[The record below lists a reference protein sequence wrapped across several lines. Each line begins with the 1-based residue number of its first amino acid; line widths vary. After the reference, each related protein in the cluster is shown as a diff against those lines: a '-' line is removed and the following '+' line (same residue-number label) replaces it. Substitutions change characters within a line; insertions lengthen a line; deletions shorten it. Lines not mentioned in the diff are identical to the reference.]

1 MNFILR
7 YSKKFILFSMILSL
21 ILNYKNLSI
30 ASEKWS
36 VNKYKSVTYAQVA
49 GEVQHG
55 DTLGFFIPVNSN
67 CDKVWNIFSFLTFEN
82 NDNMEQ
88 ILDKHLPIKLNGIE
102 LTAKV
107 ESLNRFSHGY
117 QVIFSLGVFPIK
129 EYIYFLNEF
138 YAEQKK
144 YEIEIIDGINFKAKK
159 YFDIQVNNWKLE
171 NLVESVSK
179 ANKMCREII
188 ANIKSS

>member
-1 MNFILR
+1 MDFILR
-7 YSKKFILFSMILSL
+7 YFKKIILFSMILSI
-21 ILNYKNLSI
+21 ILNYKNLLI

-55 DTLGFFIPVNSN
+55 DTLGFFISVNSN
-67 CDKVWNIFSFLTFEN
+67 CDKVWNTFSFLTFEN
-82 NDNMEQ
+82 KDNMKQ
-88 ILDKHLPIKLNGIE
+88 ILDKHLPIKLNGVE

-107 ESLNRFSHGY
+107 ESVNRFSHGY

-144 YEIEIIDGINFKAKK
+144 YEIEIIDGINFKAEK
-159 YFDIQVNNWKLE
+159 YFDIQINNWKLE

-188 ANIKSS
+188 ANTKSS